1 MVEGG
6 VGGKSRTQEATTSE
20 AAAALSV
27 GSTAAPPDQASASS
41 SSVGVAT
48 TPAASEAR
56 SSWDRIVAAEA
67 ARIDAEHDAVEA
79 RLAAMEAEM
88 DQVESL
94 WDASEEFV
102 SLPPAKKAAAAAGE
116 EATAASL
123 AKPSPAGAAQKLPA
137 NGELEN
143 KFRIKRALRGLIDD
157 LNQVQQIAFLQTL

>member
-1 MVEGG
+1 M
-6 VGGKSRTQEATTSE
+6 
-20 AAAALSV
+20 
-27 GSTAAPPDQASASS
+27 
-41 SSVGVAT
+41 
-48 TPAASEAR
+48 
-56 SSWDRIVAAEA
+56 AAEA

-102 SLPPAKKAAAAAGE
+102 SLPPAKKAAAGE
-116 EATAASL
+116 ETTAASL
-123 AKPSPAGAAQKLPA
+123 AKPSPAGAAQKIPV

-157 LNQVQQIAFLQTL
+157 LNQVQQIA